1 LSRDAEWG
9 LASEVI
15 EKVAKDVV
23 TKLVVPTTLARITPG
38 KGAASGLEAR
48 IAKVDGNRA
57 WLNIGASS
65 GVKVGDKFGVF
76 NIGEAIVDPDTG
88 ASLGADEKETGSGA
102 VTDVQERFAVI
113 TFTGTAKVKDTA
125 RKKQ

>member
-1 LSRDAEWG
+1 
-9 LASEVI
+9 
-15 EKVAKDVV
+15 
-23 TKLVVPTTLARITPG
+23 
-38 KGAASGLEAR
+38 
-48 IAKVDGNRA
+48 
-57 WLNIGASS
+57 
-65 GVKVGDKFGVF
+65 VF